1 MGTTMNRQIRM
12 IENITLPQTTYASGE
27 KQKKDPPQWQCTP
40 ETVRQHEQ
48 LKKTLSIELHWFIQC
63 VLLKT
68 KEKVPILQSR
78 TSINFSYKEIKPGH
92 SPDLKKNS
100 HRLVVCPKT
109 LWSLGTET
117 TKASVTRF
125 ICCFPKFS
133 KFNLC
138 SQWIHFL
145 CAPP

>member
-1 MGTTMNRQIRM
+1 MSTYEQGLLTNHIFGVCLNKQELGSDPVVIYARDCSTTRT
-12 IENITLPQTTYASGE
+12 IE
-27 KQKKDPPQWQCTP
+27 KKNNSALRC
-40 ETVRQHEQ
+40 
-48 LKKTLSIELHWFIQC
+48 IWFIQC
-63 VLLKT
+63 VLLRT
-68 KEKVPILQSR
+68 KEKLPILQSR
-78 TSINFSYKEIKPGH
+78 ISINYSYKEIKPGL
-92 SPDLKKNS
+92 SPDSKKNS

-138 SQWIHFL
+138 SPWIHFL
-145 CAPP
+145 CAPPQ